1 MTSTLLRASL
11 PATTTT
17 TLIDHAHR
25 HGIRVW
31 WRHLQGRDGQWS
43 CVHQWIWLRPDRTD
57 AETRSILAH
66 ELEHAALG
74 HAGPQPAWAE
84 ARAWRHAARL
94 LITDD
99 FYAAA
104 ETEHGPHP
112 GALAVA
118 LDVTQDLIT
127 AYQALLRV
135 RPAA

>member
-1 MTSTLLRASL
+1 MRQS
-11 PATTTT
+11 
-17 TLIDHAHR
+17 
-25 HGIRVW
+25 
-31 WRHLQGRDGQWS
+31 
-43 CVHQWIWLRPDRTD
+43 IWLRPDLTD

-66 ELEHAALG
+66 ELGHAPLA

-94 LITDD
+94 LVTDD
-99 FYAAA
+99 VYAAA
-104 ETEHGPHP
+104 EAEHGPHF

-118 LDVTQDLIT
+118 LDVTRDVIT